1 MSNISL
7 RMLGDRLRRE
17 RGQRGVREV
26 SREIGISPATL
37 SRVERGNL
45 PDLDTFAKIC
55 GWLRIDPA
63 EILGVDLAE
72 RSQAATGGRLHATA
86 HFRADKTP
94 SPELAK
100 ALADMILATEEM
112 LRDER

>member
-1 MSNISL
+1 MSKISL
-7 RMLGDRLRRE
+7 RALSDQLRRE
-17 RGQRGVREV
+17 RGTRGVREV
-26 SREIGISPATL
+26 SAEIGISPATL

-55 GWLRIDPA
+55 LWLKVDPA
-63 EILGVDLAE
+63 EVLGVHAQ
-72 RSQAATGGRLHATA
+72 RPTKANSRLYASA

-100 ALADMILATEEM
+100 ALANMILAAEEIG
-112 LRDER
+112 EGP

>member
-1 MSNISL
+1 MSKISL
-7 RMLGDRLRRE
+7 RALSDQLRRE
-17 RGQRGVREV
+17 RGTRGVREV
-26 SREIGISPATL
+26 SSEIGISAATL

-55 GWLRIDPA
+55 RWLKVDPA
-63 EILGVDLAE
+63 EVLGFPDQRPTKSA
-72 RSQAATGGRLHATA
+72 GRLYASA

-100 ALADMILATEEM
+100 ALADMILAAQELVEGS
-112 LRDER
+112 